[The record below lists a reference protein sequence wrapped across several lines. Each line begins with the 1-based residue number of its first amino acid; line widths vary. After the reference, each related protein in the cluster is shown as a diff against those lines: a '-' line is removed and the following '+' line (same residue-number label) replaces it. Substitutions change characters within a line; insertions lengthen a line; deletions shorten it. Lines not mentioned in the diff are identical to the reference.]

1 MRSVLFSALRMLLVL
16 TVLTGVVYPA
26 VVTGVAQ
33 LLFAERANG
42 SLLAGGGSSLIGQ
55 EFSDPGHF
63 WGRRSATADRPYNAA
78 SSTGSNHGPLHPDLH
93 KAVSERIAALRA
105 ADPTMPLPIP
115 ADLVTASGSGLD
127 PHISPEAARYQ
138 VPRVARTRRMS
149 EAEVQALV
157 DRRTEDRTFGLLG
170 EPRVNVLLLNRDL
183 DATTR

>member
-1 MRSVLFSALRMLLVL
+1 MRSLFLSAFRMLLVL

-26 VVTGVAQ
+26 LVTGVAQ
-33 LLFAERANG
+33 ILFTDRANG

-127 PHISPEAARYQ
+127 PHISPEAAHYQ
-138 VPRVARTRRMS
+138 VPRIARERRMT
-149 EAEVQALV
+149 EPEVQALV
-157 DRRTEDRTFGLLG
+157 DRHTEGRVFGLLG

-183 DATTR
+183 DATAR

>member
-1 MRSVLFSALRMLLVL
+1 MRSLFLSAFRMLLVL

-26 VVTGVAQ
+26 LVTGVSQ
-33 LLFAERANG
+33 LLFPDRANG

-63 WGRRSATADRPYNAA
+63 WGRRSTTADAPYNAA
-78 SSTGSNHGPLHPDLH
+78 SSTGSNQGPLHSDLH
-93 KAVSERIAALRA
+93 KAVAERIAALRA
-105 ADPTMPLPIP
+105 ADPTTPLPVP

-138 VPRVARTRRMS
+138 VPRIARERRMT
-149 EAEVQALV
+149 EPEVQALV
-157 DRRTEDRTFGLLG
+157 DRHTAGRTLGLLG

-183 DATTR
+183 DATAL